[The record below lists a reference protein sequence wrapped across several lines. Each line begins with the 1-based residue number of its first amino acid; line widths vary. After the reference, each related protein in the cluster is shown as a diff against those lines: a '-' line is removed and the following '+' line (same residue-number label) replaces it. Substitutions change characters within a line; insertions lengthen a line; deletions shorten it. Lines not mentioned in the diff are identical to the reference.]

1 MTIPA
6 VESLHRFSRHP
17 RVSQLVDI
25 LNAARKPFGEL
36 VGELLGE
43 AGGMKGYAHIVLQRN
58 YSPPTPLIPA

>member
-17 RVSQLVDI
+17 RVSHLVDI
-25 LNAARKPFGEL
+25 MSAARKPFGEL

-43 AGGMKGYAHIVLQRN
+43 LGGMKGCAHIVLQRN
-58 YSPPTPLIPA
+58 YSPLPPLIPA